1 MFGVAN
7 HTLKILNDL
16 HSNVQYTYI
25 YMIQWTDHEHAVYE
39 CVFADIPAP

>member
-1 MFGVAN
+1 MQIIIQLFYILTGCACMFGVAN

-25 YMIQWTDHEHAVYE
+25 YMIQ
-39 CVFADIPAP
+39 